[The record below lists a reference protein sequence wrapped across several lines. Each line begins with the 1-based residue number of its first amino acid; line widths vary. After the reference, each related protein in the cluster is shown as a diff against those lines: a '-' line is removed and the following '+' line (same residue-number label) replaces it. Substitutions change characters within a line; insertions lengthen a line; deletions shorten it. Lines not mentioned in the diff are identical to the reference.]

1 MDLCSSTQRM
11 SKNTEKPKYI
21 KLLQQKFKLK
31 NIFIDPF
38 FDLKDNFE
46 LRLRL
51 KNNFYTQIFFTF
63 N

>member
-1 MDLCSSTQRM
+1 M

-31 NIFIDPF
+31 NIFLDPF

-46 LRLRL
+46 LKIRL